1 MKTQLVD
8 NLQKNRRRLPCHVL
22 VVLVFFGALPAMT
35 IVVAQ
40 TEKPSVLTNKPT
52 QSGKAESKVEKGEV
66 DTTGVNDFDFF
77 IGSWRVHH
85 RRLKERLAN
94 NHQWVEFEGTSTAQK
109 ILGGLGN
116 MDDNVLNL
124 PGGTYRA
131 VTIRTY
137 DAAKRLWLIWWID
150 SRHLGSLDP
159 PVVGRFENGVGT
171 FYADDTFNGKP
182 IRVRY
187 LWTNRSDA
195 PHWEQAFSEDGG
207 KTWETN
213 WTMDFTRI
221 P

>member
-1 MKTQLVD
+1 VRTQKHQSFIVI
-8 NLQKNRRRLPCHVL
+8 VL
-22 VVLVFFGALPAMT
+22 ATF
-35 IVVAQ
+35 
-40 TEKPSVLTNKPT
+40 SVLTVLLAQPKEPSVIANKQI
-52 QSGKAESKVEKGEV
+52 QSGKVESNAKKGGTG
-66 DTTGVNDFDFF
+66 TTGVNDFDFF
-77 IGSWRVHH
+77 INTWRVHH
-85 RRLKERLAN
+85 RRLKERLAK
-94 NHQWVEFEGTSTAQK
+94 NHEWIEFEGTSTAQK

-137 DAAKRLWLIWWID
+137 DAAKKLWSIWWID
-150 SRHLGSLDP
+150 SRHPGPLDP

-171 FYADDTFNGKP
+171 FYANDTFNGKP

-187 LWTNRSDA
+187 LWRNHSDT
-195 PHWEQAFSEDGG
+195 PHWEQAFSDDGG

-213 WTMDFTRI
+213 WTMDFTRV